1 MLPPAQHIAPVAEL
15 PLVVALL
22 EAMVLLPVMV
32 VALPEVVAVVMVE
45 ALPEQVAVASL
56 EVQPPEVAVAPLM
69 LALQV
74 VEEAAPVPPSPS
86 LAPPSASPNTP
97 ASLASPSR

>member
-1 MLPPAQHIAPVAEL
+1 MLPPAQQIAPVAEL

-32 VALPEVVAVVMVE
+32 LTLPELVAVEMVE
-45 ALPEQVAVASL
+45 ALPEEVAVASL
-56 EVQPPEVAVAPLM
+56 KVQPPDVAVAPLM

-74 VEEAAPVPPSPS
+74 VEEAAPAPPSPS
-86 LAPPSASPNTP
+86 
-97 ASLASPSR
+97 R